1 MQTCMAY
8 FFWLAY
14 GTLATILCPLR
25 TWSIFFA
32 IMLWHQV
39 DTMPYSCLRYVLY
52 QNLDILRNLNY

>member
-25 TWSIFFA
+25 TWSIFLA
-32 IMLWHQV
+32 VVLWYQV

-52 QNLDILRNLNY
+52 QN